1 MQWMMTGTVSRIAIR
16 PDQRCTVAIQ
26 AGAPG
31 RTIRAP
37 VASWTIANTTAM
49 VVSQALAYNGEEKP
63 PTSSAYVVGW
73 CSLAYRPSARATPQ
87 PLSRTTRS
95 GLAYWSRAG
104 YAATGSLVIARLLS
118 QAGWLRHLGSHG
130 LTTVSWPAT
139 GAAVKLEPS
148 RVKLL
153 WLRLSGGA
161 AYLVVPATATPT

>member
-26 AGAPG
+26 AGALG
-31 RTIRAP
+31 RMIRVP
-37 VASWTIANTTAM
+37 VISWTIANTTAM

-63 PTSSAYVVGW
+63 PTSSAYLVGW
-73 CSLAYRPSARATPQ
+73 CSLAYKPSTKATAQ
-87 PLSRTTRS
+87 PLSRASRS

-104 YAATGSLVIARLLS
+104 YAATGSLVITRFLT
-118 QAGWLRHLGSHG
+118 QAGWFRQLGFHG

-153 WLRLSGGA
+153 LLMLSGGA
-161 AYLVVPATATPT
+161 GY